1 MLTKLG
7 YARAEFPIITR
18 PSASN
23 IALQPLEF
31 GGVLRD
37 EPTRKVFFGMTITP
51 WDEVLSRLSPVQTDA
66 RLLASNSQLCWMLH
80 VASFCTPCCMLLRKV
95 WNQSNFF
102 CWHFEQFIFMSQ
114 MYSLGG
120 EASGASIAGLIL
132 WADTACRSLKKSGSN
147 SPRLAVLTR
156 NKL

>member
-1 MLTKLG
+1 MNLLPDLFVYIYFFEWVLTKLG

-23 IALQPLEF
+23 IALRPLEF

-80 VASFCTPCCMLLRKV
+80 VASFCTPCCMLLPVFACCCAKFETSQTFFVGTLSNLSSCRKCTR
-95 WNQSNFF
+95 WGERLQ
-102 CWHFEQFIFMSQ
+102 EQ
-114 MYSLGG
+114 
-120 EASGASIAGLIL
+120 
-132 WADTACRSLKKSGSN
+132 
-147 SPRLAVLTR
+147 VLQG
-156 NKL
+156 